1 MNALPTAK
9 DLIPANAL
17 WVELSTRITTQ
28 RLHYRSGD
36 EETAARSIY
45 SLFGTCR
52 KLMTDHPEAHA
63 FQELAARMLNITI
76 RSYTARWH
84 GWMVPDPVLK
94 DKDGQPVT
102 HFRDPQVRRR
112 FRTEL
117 RELQPYLLGYQKAL
131 TQLKQTAAGLP
142 PTPPHTDWTQPTPAE
157 LADLITECQSAD
169 AEAIMGASITSE
181 ILPHVWLENRF
192 PGSVSAA
199 DIIKRERICI
209 NRRRN
214 HETDP
219 AKTDDSPVTDAIGL
233 ALSGGGIKAA
243 TFSLGVV
250 QELARRG
257 IFSQLD
263 YLSTVSGGGYCG
275 SFLSAYLGTLRKES
289 QVKAD
294 LKAAPEAKDI
304 AQDKDALETRET
316 AQARLAE
323 ALQPQPTGT
332 ESRALRHLRNHSQ
345 YLLNGGLIGRLTMA
359 GLLLTGILANLLML
373 LPAPMFAALALRGL
387 NTAGY
392 WGKVWLLPDL
402 LLPTWCSTAGI
413 TFATLGGI
421 LAMFWF
427 FIPVIQSRTENS
439 DLEGGGARFRVVW
452 EMLTI
457 LLALLTALAGLL
469 YAYPMLVKGYLWV
482 REWVPAKLHGF
493 APSEKVMS
501 GIFAAVP
508 LVLAAVGYI
517 FKTPWIQKLMLR
529 AFVISGPVF
538 YLFITLWVSVKLG
551 LGAPDGQGDWPA
563 KTVAAVAIIWTAWSL
578 YGVNMNTLA
587 LHRYY
592 RARLCECYLAVP
604 SVPQL
609 SWWGKLRARI
619 WEGYV
624 PTASTES
631 NFGTVQQ
638 IKLSTIGTSGA
649 APYHLLNAIVNLPAS
664 KNRNLRGRAGDFFIM
679 SREFCGSPTTGYV
692 ETRRLEAADPRF
704 DLGTA
709 MAISAAAANTNMGW
723 RTSGVLGS
731 LRFIMTLLNVRLGY
745 WLPNYRLA
753 QAKGDTDV
761 GPIPNKNIGSPYL
774 LAEMSGRIQE
784 NMNHLNLSD
793 GGHIENLGVY
803 ELLRRKCKYIISID
817 GGANRD
823 VVGGDLQLL
832 ERYASIDFGIRM
844 EYDLTELQPYG
855 EGLCKAAAILV
866 KIFYSDGTRG
876 WMIYLRPSITGLE
889 SAYILDHWKL
899 SPPFPY
905 DSILNQIFVEEKFEG
920 YRSLGESSMRSLFS
934 KDLGTDLPD
943 LKVSTWF
950 QTLAASLLPDND
962 EALKASSK

>member
-1 MNALPTAK
+1 MSAPAAPAPADKN
-9 DLIPANAL
+9 LIPANAL

-36 EETAARSIY
+36 EETAARSLY
-45 SLFGTCR
+45 SLFGTVR
-52 KLMTDHPEAHA
+52 KLMTDHPEATA
-63 FQELAARMLNITI
+63 FHQLALRMLNDTI
-76 RSYTARWH
+76 RPYTARWH

-102 HFRDPQVRRR
+102 QFANPQLRRK

-117 RELQPYLLGYQKAL
+117 RELQPLLLDYQNAL
-131 TQLKQTAAGLP
+131 LAMKHVDLP
-142 PTPPHTDWTQPTPAE
+142 PPEPDKEVPAN
-157 LADLITECQSAD
+157 L
-169 AEAIMGASITSE
+169 GASFTSE

-192 PGSVSAA
+192 PGSITA
-199 DIIKRERICI
+199 DEIIRRERLSI
-209 NRRRN
+209 NRRRA

-219 AKTDDSPVTDAIGL
+219 AKTDSTPITDAVGL

-257 IFSQLD
+257 IFAQLD

-275 SFLSAYLGTLRKES
+275 SFLTAYLGTLRKES
-289 QVKAD
+289 EVQAD
-294 LKAAPEAKDI
+294 KEVRADAIDAKGE
-304 AQDKDALETRET
+304 KDAFETR
-316 AQARLAE
+316 ASAAARVE
-323 ALQPQPTGT
+323 KALQPERLPTDPPGATPTGT
-332 ESRALRHLRNHSQ
+332 ESKAVRHLRNHSQ
-345 YLLNGGLIGRLTMA
+345 YLLNGGIFGKLNMA
-359 GLLLTGILANLLML
+359 GLLITGILANLLML
-373 LPAPMFAALALRGL
+373 LPAPMFIALGLWGL
-387 NTAGY
+387 NKAGY
-392 WGKVWLLPDL
+392 WGQVWLLPDL
-402 LLPTWCSTAGI
+402 LLPTWCSTAGT
-413 TFATLGGI
+413 TFATLGI
-421 LAMFWF
+421 ALAFFWF
-427 FIPVIQSRTENS
+427 LVPVIQSRTETS
-439 DLEGGGARFRVVW
+439 TSEGTGARLRTLW
-452 EMLTI
+452 EMFT
-457 LLALLTALAGLL
+457 LALAVITALAGLL
-469 YAYPMLVKGYLWV
+469 YALPMVVKGYLWL
-482 REWVPAKLHGF
+482 REWIPARLHGF
-493 APSEKVMS
+493 APSEKVVS
-501 GIFAAVP
+501 GIFATIP
-508 LVLAAVGYI
+508 ILLAAAGHI
-517 FKTPWIQKLMLR
+517 FKTEWLKKLLLR
-529 AFVISGPVF
+529 AFVLSGPVF
-538 YLFITLWVSVKLG
+538 YFFIILWVSIHLG
-551 LGAPDGQGDWPA
+551 LGDPGGKGEWTAR
-563 KTVAAVAIIWTAWSL
+563 AVALVALLWTLWSL
-578 YGVNMNTLA
+578 FGVNMNTLA

-604 SVPQL
+604 RAPQL
-609 SWWGKLRARI
+609 SWWGKMRAMI

-624 PTASTES
+624 PSVDRES

-664 KNRNLRGRAGDFFIM
+664 KNRNLRGRAGDFFVM

-692 ETRRLEAADPRF
+692 ETKRLEEADPRF

-723 RTSGVLGS
+723 RTSGILGS

-753 QAKGDTDV
+753 KKEGDT
-761 GPIPNKNIGSPYL
+761 GAAPIKNKNIGSPYL

-803 ELLRRKCKYIISID
+803 ELLRRKCKFIISVD

-832 ERYASIDFGIRM
+832 ERYASIDFGIRL
-844 EYDLTELQPYG
+844 EYDLAEVQPYG

-889 SAYILDHWKL
+889 SAYIIDHWKL

-905 DSILNQIFVEEKFEG
+905 DSILLQVFAEETFEG
-920 YRSLGESSMRSLFS
+920 YRSIGETAMKSLFS
-934 KDLGTDLPD
+934 KDLGTDTSG
-943 LKVSTWF
+943 LKVSDWF
-950 QTLAASLLPDND
+950 QSLAANLLPDND
-962 EALKASSK
+962 AAFKAG